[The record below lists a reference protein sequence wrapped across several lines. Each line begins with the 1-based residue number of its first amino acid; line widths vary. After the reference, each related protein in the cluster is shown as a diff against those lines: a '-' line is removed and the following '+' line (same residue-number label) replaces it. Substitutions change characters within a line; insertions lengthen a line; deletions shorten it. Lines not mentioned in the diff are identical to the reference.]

1 MSLDYRLNKLI
12 TRMCGNMD
20 ESTLRAVILSTIPY
34 EHQWSLSYDHG
45 SRLPVNN
52 GDELVFGDR
61 DSGHIDALDQIRLA
75 VTNGD
80 QGNIQRA
87 DQVLRELPSGL
98 EFYNLLLILYY
109 RWRGLHLLGASD
121 TDSTSGSVH
130 SEPDLDMGV
139 PQKVLDVHAKLNA
152 LRMSMR
158 K

>member
-12 TRMCGNMD
+12 TRMSGNMD
-20 ESTLRAVILSTIPY
+20 ESTLRAVILGTIPY
-34 EHQWSLSYDHG
+34 QREWNLSYDPPM
-45 SRLPVNN
+45 RLPVTN

-61 DSGHIDALDQIRLA
+61 DSGYIDVIDQIRLA
-75 VTNGD
+75 VSSGD
-80 QGNIQRA
+80 QGNIQSA
-87 DQVLRELPSGL
+87 DRVLKQLPRGL
-98 EFYNLLLILYY
+98 EFYNILLILYY
-109 RWRGLHLLGASD
+109 RWRGLHLLAASD

-139 PQKVLDVHAKLNA
+139 RAKLNA